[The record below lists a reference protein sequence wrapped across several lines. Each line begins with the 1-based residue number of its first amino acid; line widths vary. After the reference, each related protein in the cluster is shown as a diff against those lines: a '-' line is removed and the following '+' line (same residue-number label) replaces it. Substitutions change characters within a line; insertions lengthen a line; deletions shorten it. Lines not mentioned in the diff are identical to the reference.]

1 MFEER
6 FLEQALD
13 ELQSLRDENEELKR
27 RLSLYEEFVKDLK
40 EILKKEKENEKRI
53 LRKVYKSC

>member
-6 FLEQALD
+6 FLEQALV

-27 RLSLYEEFVKDLK
+27 KLSVYEEFVQQTK
-40 EILKKEKENEKRI
+40 EILNRQEEKDEKSG
-53 LRKVYKSC
+53 V

>member
-1 MFEER
+1 MYEKR

-27 RLSLYEEFVKDLK
+27 KLSVCKEFVKK
-40 EILKKEKENEKRI
+40 TEEILGKWKEKDEKSG
-53 LRKVYKSC
+53 V

>member
-1 MFEER
+1 MYEMR

-27 RLSLYEEFVKDLK
+27 KLYKYEQFIKDLK
-40 EILKKEKENEKRI
+40 EILKRRED
-53 LRKVYKSC
+53 